1 MQRNK
6 KSKKKQ
12 PINDRWEDEMPI
24 KKKKNKHRSSTK
36 VKYKHKW
43 LEMEEELWFNLLQG
57 FFTFWTQK
65 FGNLARG
72 SIFAIFLVTSFVS

>member
-43 LEMEEELWFNLLQG
+43 LEMEEEL
-57 FFTFWTQK
+57 
-65 FGNLARG
+65 
-72 SIFAIFLVTSFVS
+72 